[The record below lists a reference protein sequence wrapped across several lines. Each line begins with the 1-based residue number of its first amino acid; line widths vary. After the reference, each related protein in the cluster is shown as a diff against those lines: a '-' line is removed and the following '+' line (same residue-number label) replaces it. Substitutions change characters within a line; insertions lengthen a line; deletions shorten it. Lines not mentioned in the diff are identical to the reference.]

1 MLHSKCISSEE
12 YHTFKR
18 PLLQRLAILGE
29 EISSQDIKMGNP
41 ESVVATQ
48 KTMRKEQEEEEE
60 WSVIDLQD
68 PTTENPSEKPKH
80 KNPIKQ
86 LIKSSN
92 KNKEKKENIVVLISK
107 NETKPS
113 ILTSEK
119 GKRREREGGEKKGGW
134 GLDGFKR
141 WRKNGGHEQEEEEGT
156 APCLDKLE
164 RSDFLFDNAA
174 NAIATDSDKVITPFS
189 YTGNYSC

>member
-1 MLHSKCISSEE
+1 
-12 YHTFKR
+12 
-18 PLLQRLAILGE
+18 
-29 EISSQDIKMGNP
+29 
-41 ESVVATQ
+41 
-48 KTMRKEQEEEEE
+48 MRKEQEEEEEEE

-86 LIKSSN
+86 LIKPHKSSN

-113 ILTSEK
+113 MLTSEK
-119 GKRREREGGEKKGGW
+119 GKRREREGGERKGGW

-141 WRKNGGHEQEEEEGT
+141 WRKISGHEQEEEGT
-156 APCLDKLE
+156 VPCLDELE
-164 RSDFLFDNAA
+164 RSDFLFDSVPNAV
-174 NAIATDSDKVITPFS
+174 ATDSDKVIEPC
-189 YTGNYSC
+189 TGLVKMLPMPNFLDLITNYSHFRC

>member
-1 MLHSKCISSEE
+1 
-12 YHTFKR
+12 
-18 PLLQRLAILGE
+18 
-29 EISSQDIKMGNP
+29 MGNP

-48 KTMRKEQEEEEE
+48 NTIRKEEDEEEE